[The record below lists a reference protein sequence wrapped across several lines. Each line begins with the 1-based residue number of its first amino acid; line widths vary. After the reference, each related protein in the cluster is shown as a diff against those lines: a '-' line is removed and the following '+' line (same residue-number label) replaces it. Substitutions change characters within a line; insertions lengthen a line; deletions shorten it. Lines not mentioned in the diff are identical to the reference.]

1 MPHPGAKR
9 HPQKSPSI
17 PIYVHGRSHPI
28 GFVAGGVF
36 YKQLRAHHFLTTP
49 PAIAFDR
56 STLVDAE
63 RAGATSIH
71 ITNSDTGAT
80 YAAGIDV
87 VWRHGF
93 PVKRGYGDQIALALT
108 RWSVNGAPAAATYES
123 NQAVKQAQLS
133 LFGGAI

>member
-1 MPHPGAKR
+1 MIPQTGVKR
-9 HPQKSPSI
+9 HPLST
-17 PIYVHGRSHPI
+17 PIYVRGRSHPI

-80 YAAGIDV
+80 YEATIAD

-93 PVKRGYGDQIALALT
+93 DVKRGYGAQIALALPKWT
-108 RWSVNGAPAAATYES
+108 INGQAPAPTFNSNAEIQAA
-123 NQAVKQAQLS
+123 QPS
-133 LFGGAI
+133 LFGEG